1 MLLKLQ
7 IIILLLAGIHS
18 LEMEEWKRHVVL
30 VFYTDE
36 IQLRYFTNKKSQ
48 PFLQYLQETIP
59 DCFGTL
65 LSNNH
70 VLTGATCV
78 TNYKKYDEVGTKSWI
93 VVKVF
98 FSGPLKST
106 DLIIKL
112 QWCA

>member
-1 MLLKLQ
+1 M
-7 IIILLLAGIHS
+7 
-18 LEMEEWKRHVVL
+18 VL

-36 IQLRYFTNKKSQ
+36 MPLKKSQ
-48 PFLQYLQETIP
+48 PFFEYLHKTIP
-59 DCFGTL
+59 NCFGTL
-65 LSNNH
+65 LTNNH

-106 DLIIKL
+106 DFDCKIM
-112 QWCA
+112 

>member
-7 IIILLLAGIHS
+7 IIFLSLAGIHS
-18 LEMEEWKRHVVL
+18 IEMAYWSRHVVL

-36 IQLRYFTNKKSQ
+36 MPLKKSQ
-48 PFLQYLQETIP
+48 PFLEYLHKTIP
-59 DCFGTL
+59 NCFGTL

-78 TNYKKYDEVGTKSWI
+78 TNYKKYEEVGTKSWT

-98 FSGPLKST
+98 FSGPLKSIDFDSKT
-106 DLIIKL
+106 M
-112 QWCA
+112 

>member
-7 IIILLLAGIHS
+7 IIILLLAGIRS
-18 LEMEEWKRHVVL
+18 IEMEYWSRHVVL

-48 PFLQYLQETIP
+48 PFLEYLHETIP
-59 DCFGTL
+59 NCFGTL
-65 LSNNH
+65 LTNNH

-78 TNYKKYDEVGTKSWI
+78 TNYKKYDEVGTKSWT

-98 FSGPLKST
+98 CSGLLNST
-106 DLIIKL
+106 DFDCKTM
-112 QWCA
+112 

>member
-7 IIILLLAGIHS
+7 IIFLSLAGIHS
-18 LEMEEWKRHVVL
+18 LEMAEWSRHVVL

-36 IQLRYFTNKKSQ
+36 MPLKKSQ
-48 PFLQYLQETIP
+48 PFFTFLDFFHETIP
-59 DCFGTL
+59 NCFGTL
-65 LSNNH
+65 LTNNH

-106 DLIIKL
+106 DFHCKIM
-112 QWCA
+112 

>member
-18 LEMEEWKRHVVL
+18 LEMEGWSRHVVL

-48 PFLQYLQETIP
+48 PFFEYLQEMIP
-59 DCFGTL
+59 NCFGTL
-65 LSNNH
+65 LTNNH

-78 TNYKKYDEVGTKSWI
+78 TNHPYYKEFGARYWRAI
-93 VVKVF
+93 KVYLF
-98 FSGPLKST
+98 FSM
-106 DLIIKL
+106 
-112 QWCA
+112 

>member
-36 IQLRYFTNKKSQ
+36 MQLRYFTNKKSQ
-48 PFLQYLQETIP
+48 PFLEYLHETIP
-59 DCFGTL
+59 NCFGTL
-65 LSNNH
+65 LTNNH

-78 TNYKKYDEVGTKSWI
+78 TNYKKYDESGTKSWT
-93 VVKVF
+93 VLKVF
-98 FSGPLKST
+98 FFWTPKVPRF
-106 DLIIKL
+106 
-112 QWCA
+112 